1 MARTR
6 STKRERRRVRRR
18 VSDDDTYRFDPDEFR
33 EGRDGDEEAEAVD
46 PAESAG
52 PAPEAAGPDATPRG
66 ENREFGRRGWVLV
79 GMLFVALVLVPV
91 LLYFVPRVQGL
102 AASLG
107 LGYRDAFLVLPL
119 VPALVLAALAV
130 WATTRP

>member
-1 MARTR
+1 
-6 STKRERRRVRRR
+6 VRRG

-33 EGRDGDEEAEAVD
+33 EEGSGETGRDAARAESGDRPGD
-46 PAESAG
+46 PAQGAT
-52 PAPEAAGPDATPRG
+52 AADRPRG
-66 ENREFGRRGWVLV
+66 EDREFGLRGWLLVAMLVL
-79 GMLFVALVLVPV
+79 ALVVVPV
-91 LLYFVPRVQGL
+91 LLYFVPRAQGL

-119 VPALVLAALAV
+119 VPAVVLAALAV

>member
-1 MARTR
+1 M
-6 STKRERRRVRRR
+6 
-18 VSDDDTYRFDPDEFR
+18 SDDTDTHRFDPDEFR
-33 EGRDGDEEAEAVD
+33 EGADGEGDEEGADRADTAV
-46 PAESAG
+46 
-52 PAPEAAGPDATPRG
+52 PEATARGTVPRG
-66 ENREFGRRGWVLV
+66 EDREFGLRGWVLV
-79 GMLFVALVLVPV
+79 GMLFVALVVVPV

-102 AASLG
+102 TASLG

>member
-1 MARTR
+1 
-6 STKRERRRVRRR
+6 

-33 EGRDGDEEAEAVD
+33 EGRDGEADEGRDD
-46 PAESAG
+46 PAESVG
-52 PAPEAAGPDATPRG
+52 PEAAATDAMPRG
-66 ENREFGRRGWVLV
+66 EDREFGWRGWVLV
-79 GMLFVALVLVPV
+79 GMLFVALVAVPV
-91 LLYFVPRVQGL
+91 LLYFVPRAQGL
-102 AASLG
+102 TASLG

>member
-1 MARTR
+1 
-6 STKRERRRVRRR
+6 

-33 EGRDGDEEAEAVD
+33 EGRDGEADEGRDD
-46 PAESAG
+46 PADPAAS
-52 PAPEAAGPDATPRG
+52 APEADGPEAVPRG
-66 ENREFGRRGWVLV
+66 EDREFGWRGWVLV
-79 GMLFVALVLVPV
+79 GMLFVALVAVPV
-91 LLYFVPRVQGL
+91 LLYFVPRAQGL
-102 AASLG
+102 TASLG

>member
-1 MARTR
+1 
-6 STKRERRRVRRR
+6 

-33 EGRDGDEEAEAVD
+33 EGRDGEADEGKDD
-46 PAESAG
+46 PADPAT
-52 PAPEAAGPDATPRG
+52 PKAPEAAATDAMPRG
-66 ENREFGRRGWVLV
+66 EDREFGWRGWVLV
-79 GMLFVALVLVPV
+79 GMLFVALVAVPV

-102 AASLG
+102 TASLG